1 VQVVTST
8 RNEVGAKNRKD
19 VKRLTPMDYSNAGV
33 LGIYDWSAKERQAHD
48 KIMEN
53 YRRYLMR
60 LCTISHEVVGLTSK
74 ESE

>member
-1 VQVVTST
+1 
-8 RNEVGAKNRKD
+8 
-19 VKRLTPMDYSNAGV
+19 MDYSNAGV